1 MATTT
6 NFGWETP
13 DDTDL
18 VKDGALAMRTLGN
31 AIDASLVDLKG
42 GTTGQVLSKT
52 SNTDMD
58 FTWVTSD
65 DANAIQNA
73 IVDAKGDLITATA
86 ADTPARLAVGSNGDT
101 LVADSSSSV
110 GLRWQGNYSAA
121 KNKLINGDF
130 TINQRA
136 FSSVTATGYTFDRW
150 NANIAGDGT
159 ATFTPQTFTSGAAPV
174 AGYEATNFLQIAT
187 TGQTTTAVRSFAEQR
202 IEDVRTFAGQT
213 ITVSFWAKA
222 ASGTPSI
229 AADVIQNFGS
239 GGSTSVTVA
248 GQKTA
253 ITTSWARYSFTF
265 TVASISGKTIGTG
278 SYFSVRLWTSAGSN
292 FNTETNTLG
301 IQTAT
306 IGIWGVQSE
315 VGNVATAFQTATG
328 TLQGELAA
336 CQRYYWRQTQTSG
349 SPTPSVGTGLSEGT
363 TAIIMPIQNPVQMR
377 TAPIVLDYSGLVA
390 YDGTT
395 IFTPTDVTVNAG
407 GTLAPRLKMT
417 VSGVTSFRPYIAILN
432 SAGAYLGIG
441 AEL

>member
-58 FTWVTSD
+58 FTWITSD

-101 LVADSSSSV
+101 LVADSAATT

-136 FSSVTATGYTFDRW
+136 FSSVTASGYTFDRW

-159 ATFTPQTFTSGAAPV
+159 ATFTPQTFTAGAAPV

-239 GGSTSVTVA
+239 GGSASVTVA

-306 IGIWGVQSE
+306 IGIWGVQAE
-315 VGNVATAFQTATG
+315 IGNVSTSFQTATG

-336 CQRYYWRQTQTSG
+336 CQRYYWRFGGDTEYQRFGNGLFFSSTQCAITVQHPVPLRTN
-349 SPTPSVGTGLSEGT
+349 PT
-363 TAIIMPIQNPVQMR
+363 
-377 TAPIVLDYSGLVA
+377 VLDYSTLAV
-390 YDGTT
+390 YDGASIIALTNAAISAT
-395 IFTPTDVTVNAG
+395 GKYCVNIQGTVASG
-407 GTLAPRLKMT
+407 GTTSRALQLMT
-417 VSGVTSFRPYIAILN
+417 NNSLSG
-432 SAGAYLGIG
+432 YLGIG